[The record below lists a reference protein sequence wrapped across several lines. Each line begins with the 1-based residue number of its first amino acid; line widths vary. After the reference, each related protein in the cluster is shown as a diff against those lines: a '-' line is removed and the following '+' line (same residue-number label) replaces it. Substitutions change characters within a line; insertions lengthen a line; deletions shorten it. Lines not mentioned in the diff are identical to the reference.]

1 MEENKSYSVLLA
13 ELEEIVRQIDGG
25 ELEIDALSENIKRA
39 NSLIETLN
47 AKLTKADE
55 EVEKL
60 LSKES

>member
-1 MEENKSYSVLLA
+1 MEESKSYSVLLA

-25 ELEIDALSENIKRA
+25 ELEIDALSESIKRA
-39 NSLIETLN
+39 NDLIEALN

-60 LSKES
+60 LAKES

>member
-1 MEENKSYSVLLA
+1 MEESKSYSVLLA

-25 ELEIDALSENIKRA
+25 ELEIDALSESIKRA
-39 NSLIETLN
+39 NDLIEALN

-60 LSKES
+60 LAMES